1 MGEID
6 KGSIYL
12 ALGRKSIAKEDKIP
26 PLGGRPVTPEEEAKM
41 GELLRRELEQ
51 YRIAVKDGSLRR
63 GINILS
69 TPIKPGTR
77 PTEVRPH

>member
-26 PLGGRPVTPEEEAKM
+26 PLGGRPVTPKEEARV
-41 GELLRRELEQ
+41 GEQLRRELDDYE
-51 YRIAVKDGSLRR
+51 RPMLEAR
-63 GINILS
+63 GRVFEAMSGRSINL
-69 TPIKPGTR
+69 P
-77 PTEVRPH
+77 ED